1 MTKTSTLPVWYQEGL
16 SFKCTGCG
24 RCCTGS
30 PGAVW
35 ITEQEI
41 KDIADSFNLSIED
54 FERKYVRWLGNKKA
68 LIEKKPKN
76 GNYDC
81 VFLENNR
88 CQIYNLRPKQCK
100 TFPWWKE
107 NLSSKENWEEAAK
120 SCEGINHPD
129 APLISLKE
137 IQKDLH

>member
-1 MTKTSTLPVWYQEGL
+1 MSNLPVWYQKGL

-24 RCCTGS
+24 KCCTGS

-35 ITEQEI
+35 VTEEEMEI
-41 KDIADSFNLSIED
+41 IAASLQLSKDD
-54 FERKYVRWLGNKKA
+54 FEKKYVRMLGGRKA
-68 LIEKKPKN
+68 LVEKKPKN

-81 VFLENNR
+81 IFLSENR

-107 NLSSKENWEEAAK
+107 NLSSKEEWDEAAK

-129 APLISLKE
+129 APIISLEE